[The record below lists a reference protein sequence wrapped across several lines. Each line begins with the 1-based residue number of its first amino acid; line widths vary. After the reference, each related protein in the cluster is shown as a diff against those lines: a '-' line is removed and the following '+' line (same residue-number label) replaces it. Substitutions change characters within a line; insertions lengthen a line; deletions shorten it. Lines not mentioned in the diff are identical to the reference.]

1 AAAPAAP
8 AADDADAKKR
18 AIIAAALERARKKKE
33 ALAAQGAGP
42 KNTEGVKKEAL
53 AAQGAGP
60 KNTEGVSAA
69 VQAQIDAAEARRRR
83 LAEQR
88 DAADEPGRPDDANA
102 AGDDASPPSKT
113 KQ

>member
-1 AAAPAAP
+1 PANHPVIVHLAPGSDPGYWVVALP
-8 AADDADAKKR
+8 ADAKKR
-18 AIIAAALERARKKKE
+18 AIIAAALERARK
-33 ALAAQGAGP
+33 
-42 KNTEGVKKEAL
+42 KKEAL

>member
-1 AAAPAAP
+1 APAAP

-42 KNTEGVKKEAL
+42 KNTEGV
-53 AAQGAGP
+53 
-60 KNTEGVSAA
+60 SAA

-88 DAADEPGRPDDANA
+88 DAAGEPGRPDDANA

>member
-1 AAAPAAP
+1 NSPNLAGQYAAVIYKQLK
-8 AADDADAKKR
+8 DFQTG
-18 AIIAAALERARKKKE
+18 ARK
-33 ALAAQGAGP
+33 
-42 KNTEGVKKEAL
+42 KKEAL

-88 DAADEPGRPDDANA
+88 DAAGEPGRPDDANA